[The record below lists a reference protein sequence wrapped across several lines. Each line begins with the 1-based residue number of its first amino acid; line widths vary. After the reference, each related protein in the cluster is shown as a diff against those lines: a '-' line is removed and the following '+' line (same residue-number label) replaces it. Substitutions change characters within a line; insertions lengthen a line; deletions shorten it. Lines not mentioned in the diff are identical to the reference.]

1 MHFFPSHCRQLH
13 AHKGLCDCWGF
24 FCIIVGSLPYNVN
37 QIEATMGEVSSFPH
51 KVKQIYG

>member
-13 AHKGLCDCWGF
+13 AHRGLCDCWGF